1 MMNTV
6 GKKIEK
12 LRNNAK
18 LTKEALAKKIR
29 VSPGAISKWELEIS
43 KPKAESA
50 QKLAEYFKV
59 TLSSLMTDG
68 SNLKT
73 QPQMVSI
80 PYFKYISAAAGSGD
94 IPFLEEAEELFI
106 QESLIKKP
114 HDTIAVKVSG
124 DSMEPSYTNGSIVF
138 VDRTITEISD
148 GSVYVFVH
156 DGMVRLKE
164 LENTPKGLKLKSHNS
179 RYKTEE
185 IECEYSNVKVIGEAC
200 GKLQMSC

>member
-80 PYFKYISAAAGSGD
+80 PYFKYISAAAGSG
-94 IPFLEEAEELFI
+94 
-106 QESLIKKP
+106 
-114 HDTIAVKVSG
+114 
-124 DSMEPSYTNGSIVF
+124 
-138 VDRTITEISD
+138 
-148 GSVYVFVH
+148 
-156 DGMVRLKE
+156 
-164 LENTPKGLKLKSHNS
+164 
-179 RYKTEE
+179 
-185 IECEYSNVKVIGEAC
+185 
-200 GKLQMSC
+200 